1 VKQRRKEEAVKL
13 GIFVLIAVM
22 TLFAA
27 LAIPV
32 LLSAQGQQ
40 NGKHFQHYNV
50 TDVGT
55 LGGTFS
61 FATGVNSAGIVGGQ
75 ATLPGDTA
83 AHPFRWQD
91 GAIADLGTFGGTNG
105 ESSWINQR
113 GQQVGGAY
121 LPGDTARHAFLWTD
135 GVMADLGTLGG
146 TNSFGVGINSQGQV
160 AGFSDLAGDVASHAF
175 LWINGVMTD
184 LGTLP
189 GGANSQAINI
199 DDRDRAVGESDITT
213 IPDPSLGFPPFH
225 ATLWVNGV
233 PNDLGTLGGKLSVA
247 IQGNNQGR
255 VVGASD
261 LSGDTESHGFLWE
274 NGVMQDLGTFPGD
287 PDSSA
292 DSINNRGQI
301 VGNSGT
307 FIQALRA
314 VIWQNGVI
322 KDLNTLIPAGSG
334 LQLLEGLA
342 IDPVGH
348 IAGYALVT
356 AGPHTG
362 EVHGFLLT
370 PAGFASVAAE
380 ATDTVHPSATPN
392 IMLPENVRRMLQGR
406 IARWHGVLPPK

>member
-1 VKQRRKEEAVKL
+1 MKSRTWTYFTAVS
-13 GIFVLIAVM
+13 
-22 TLFAA
+22 LFAA

-32 LLSAQGQQ
+32 RLSAQGQQ
-40 NGKHFQHYNV
+40 NGQHFQHYTV

-61 FATGVNSAGIVGGQ
+61 LATGVNSAGIVGGQ
-75 ATLPGDTA
+75 ATLLGDTA

-91 GAIADLGTFGGTNG
+91 GGIADLGTFGGTNG

-113 GQQVGGAY
+113 GQQVGGAD

-146 TNSFGVGINSQGQV
+146 TNSFGLGINFQGHV
-160 AGFSDLAGDVASHAF
+160 AGVSDLAGEAASHAF

-189 GGANSQAINI
+189 GGANSTAINI
-199 DDRDRAVGESDITT
+199 DDRDRAVGVSDITT
-213 IPDPSLGFPPFH
+213 TPDPNLGFPPYH
-225 ATLWVNGV
+225 ATRWVKGV

-247 IQGNNQGR
+247 TQGNNRGQ

-261 LSGDTESHGFLWE
+261 LFGDNEFHAFLWE

-292 DSINNRGQI
+292 DAINNRGQI
-301 VGNSGT
+301 VGTSQT
-307 FIQALRA
+307 STQAVRA
-314 VIWQNGVI
+314 VIWQNGAM

-348 IAGYALVT
+348 IAGYAVVT
-356 AGPHTG
+356 AGPHAG
-362 EVHGFLLT
+362 EIHGFLLT
-370 PAGFASVAAE
+370 PAPFDSEAAV
-380 ATDTVHPSATPN
+380 ATDTVQPSVTPN
-392 IMLPENVRRMLQGR
+392 ITLPENVGRMLRERMGR
-406 IARWHGVLPPK
+406 RYGVLPPK